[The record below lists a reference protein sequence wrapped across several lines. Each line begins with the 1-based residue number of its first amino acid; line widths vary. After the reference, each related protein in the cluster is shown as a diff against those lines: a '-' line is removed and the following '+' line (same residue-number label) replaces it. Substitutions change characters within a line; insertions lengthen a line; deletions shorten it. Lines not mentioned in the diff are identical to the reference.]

1 MTTTIVKRQ
10 IIRDAEDN
18 PIAVILPIEEFVLV
32 EDLLDKQSRT
42 KDDAEKLAKMKQAA
56 KDPLFLADLRD
67 TMSAFADADA
77 EWWERTP

>member
-10 IIRDAEDN
+10 IIRDADDN

-56 KDPLFLADLRD
+56 QDPLFLADLRD
-67 TMSAFADADA
+67 TMAAFADADA
-77 EWWERTP
+77 EWWERTQ

>member
-67 TMSAFADADA
+67 TMTAFADADA
-77 EWWERTP
+77 EWWERTQ

>member
-10 IIRDAEDN
+10 IIRDADDN

-56 KDPLFLADLRD
+56 EDPLFLADLRD
-67 TMSAFADADA
+67 TMTAFADADA
-77 EWWERTP
+77 EWWERTQ